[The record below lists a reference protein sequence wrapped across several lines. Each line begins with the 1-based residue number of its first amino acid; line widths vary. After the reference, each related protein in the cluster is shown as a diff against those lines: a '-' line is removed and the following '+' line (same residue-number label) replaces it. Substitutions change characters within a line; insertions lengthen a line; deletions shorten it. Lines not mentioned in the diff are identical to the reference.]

1 MIDNESNMDAEAVDL
16 LALPANEFA
25 ASILTMLYLNVLM
38 PKGVKEMTVIYNS
51 SIITLGNYD
60 PMDRL
65 RRAKQ
70 CLVEEIRVQ
79 EQTKSA

>member
-1 MIDNESNMDAEAVDL
+1 MVDKESNTDAEAVDL

-38 PKGVKEMTVIYNS
+38 PKGVTEMTVICNNS
-51 SIITLGNYD
+51 VITLGYDD

-65 RRAKQ
+65 RRATQ
-70 CLVEEIRVQ
+70 CLAEEIRVQ
-79 EQTKSA
+79 ETQRA

>member
-1 MIDNESNMDAEAVDL
+1 MVNEEFNMDTEAVDL

-38 PKGVKEMTVIYNS
+38 AKGVREMTVICNGS
-51 SIITLGNYD
+51 VITLGKDD

-65 RRAKQ
+65 RRAIQ
-70 CLVEEIRVQ
+70 CLADEIRVQ
-79 EQTKSA
+79 ELKSA